1 MRNEGKEARRDVS
14 SGLER
19 SGTARFSA
27 VHCHPPRTTSVPLLP
42 AQRWILKSSPKPNDK
57 PVRLS
62 CVADGE
68 MDPDA
73 PRKDEPLLPEP
84 TNVEGV
90 LISRKG
96 SDGALERP
104 PCAGR

>member
-19 SGTARFSA
+19 SGDSQVLSCSLSSA
-27 VHCHPPRTTSVPLLP
+27 SDNFCPVVACSTMDF
-42 AQRWILKSSPKPNDK
+42 KSSPKPNDK